1 MSIPVQE
8 AFFDDKATL
17 IMGVAFDRACTALDR
32 SAMSAAVRDI
42 VAKRI
47 ICAAA
52 RGERDRDRLCE
63 TALVPFGR
71 EDMSIPIVRVSRESP
86 VTPYASVAHAAWP
99 ASVPPYAI
107 APSA

>member
-8 AFFDDKATL
+8 AFVDDKATL
-17 IMGVAFDRACTALDR
+17 IMGEAFDRASTALDR
-32 SAMSAAVRDI
+32 STISAAVRDI

-52 RGERDRDRLCE
+52 NGERDRDRLCE
-63 TALVPFGR
+63 AALVPFSAER
-71 EDMSIPIVRVSRESP
+71 MSIPMSVGRDSP
-86 VTPYASVAHAAWP
+86 ITPYASVTHAAWP